1 MTDRVFN
8 VLFLCTGNSARSI
21 IAEAILNRDGAGRFR
36 AFSAGSAPKGEVN
49 PFALRVLE
57 SRDYPTAGL
66 RSKSWEEFSRR
77 GAPVMDFVFTVCD
90 NAASETCPVWPGQ
103 PMAAHWGI
111 EDPAAVE
118 GTDVQRLAAF
128 EMAFYYLEKRIS
140 LFRNLPI
147 RSLDELALGARLRE
161 IGRSVGAGS
170 RGVEPDAATMDVVMY
185 HNPDCGTSRNTL
197 GLVRNCGVEPHIV
210 EYLKTPPTRVLLRRL
225 VARMDVPLRAIL
237 RDKEPIFRELGLD
250 RPNIDDEALL
260 DAIEAHPIL
269 INRPIVV
276 SPKGVKLCR
285 PSELVIDLLPPQR
298 AEFFKEDGER
308 VVDENGRQVATA

>member
-1 MTDRVFN
+1 MIERIYN

-21 IAEAILNRDGAGRFR
+21 LAEAILTRDGAGRFR
-36 AFSAGSAPKGEVN
+36 AFSAGSQPKGSVN

-57 SRDYPTAGL
+57 GRNYPTAGL
-66 RSKSWEEFSRR
+66 RSKSWEEFARP
-77 GAPVMDFVFTVCD
+77 GAPIMDFVFTVCD

-103 PMAAHWGI
+103 PMTAHWGI

-118 GTDVQRLAAF
+118 GTDVQKLAAF

-147 RSLDELALGARLRE
+147 KSLDELALGSRLHD
-161 IGRSVGAGS
+161 IGRTEGAGS
-170 RGVEPDAATMDVVMY
+170 RGLAADADELDVIVY

-197 GLVRNCGVEPHIV
+197 GLIRNAGVEPHII
-210 EYLKTPPTRVLLRRL
+210 EYMKSPPTRLLLHRL
-225 VARMDVPLRAIL
+225 VARMNLPLRAIV
-237 RDKEPIFRELGLD
+237 RDKEQIFCELGLD
-250 RPNIDDEALL
+250 APSITDEALL

-269 INRPIVV
+269 LNRPIVV
-276 SPKGVKLCR
+276 SPKGVRLCR
-285 PSELVIDLLPPQR
+285 PSELVIDLLPQQQ

-308 VVDENGRQVATA
+308 VVDERGRQVATA

>member
-1 MTDRVFN
+1 MIDRIYN

-21 IAEAILNRDGAGRFR
+21 IAESILNKDGAGRFR
-36 AFSAGSAPKGEVN
+36 AWSAGSRPKGSVN
-49 PFALRVLE
+49 PFALRVLG

-66 RSKSWEEFSRR
+66 RSKSWEEFSRP

-103 PMAAHWGI
+103 PMTAHWGI

-118 GTDVQRLAAF
+118 GTDVQKLAAF

-147 RSLDELALGARLRE
+147 RSLDELALGTRLHD
-161 IGRSVGAGS
+161 IGHAAGAASHGL
-170 RGVEPDAATMDVVMY
+170 EADAATLDVIIY
-185 HNPDCGTSRNTL
+185 HNTDCGTSRNTL
-197 GLVRNCGVEPHIV
+197 GLIRNSGVEPHII
-210 EYLKTPPTRVLLRRL
+210 EYMKTPPTRVLLRRL
-225 VARMDVPLRAIL
+225 VARMGVPLRAIV

-250 RPNIDDEALL
+250 GPDVTDETLL

-269 INRPIVV
+269 VNRPIVV
-276 SPKGVKLCR
+276 SPRGVRLCR

-308 VVDENGRQVATA
+308 VVDEHGRQVATV